1 MKPEN
6 QFRSSVHRYID
17 PLLVHHEKMSN
28 PYRAGGADDW
38 YSGKP
43 DPRYGPSKDLW
54 VEWKFIVIPARAETL
69 IDLVGG
75 KRPLLTPLQQ
85 LWLKERHDEGRDVA
99 VGVGSAKG
107 GILLWSKT
115 WETPMTAAE
124 FRGWMRTREELAHE
138 IINFVRGTKP

>member
-17 PLLVHHEKMSN
+17 PQLVHHEKMSN

-43 DPRYGPSKDLW
+43 DPRRGSSRDLW
-54 VEWKFIVIPARAETL
+54 IEWKFITVPVRAETV
-69 IDLVGG
+69 IDLVNG
-75 KRPLLTPLQQ
+75 KKPLLTPLQQ
-85 LWLKERHDEGRDVA
+85 LWLRERYDEGRNVA
-99 VGVGSAKG
+99 VGIGCSKG
-107 GILLWSKT
+107 GVLLWGTT

-124 FRGWMRTREELAHE
+124 FRGWMQPREELALA
-138 IINFVRGTKP
+138 ITDFVRGF